1 MISFEQSYLNTVDTR
16 QPPKIQAK
24 CIYGPGTYKCLDA
37 NFDLSILKKTIE
49 TLFENTEGIRYVW
62 NSKGYFWDIEYGT
75 RHLYLGKPGK
85 EITQIKLGMYN
96 AMLAAMKA
104 QEKNRVEDNEDEE
117 DFPEPISI
125 FDERY
130 ARWCHSRLHVYVDFC
145 TNLLI
150 IYIHRNQGDR
160 IANHLIWKKTLDAV
174 KKEALF
180 LERKSY
186 LELSECGGAQFE
198 NSHIV
203 KYVLDDMIIR
213 EVCSYMPTS
222 TNA

>member
-1 MISFEQSYLNTVDTR
+1 MILFEQMNLNTVNTR

-24 CIYGPGTYKCLDA
+24 DIYGPGPYKCLDA

-85 EITQIKLGMYN
+85 EINQIKMGMHN

-104 QEKNRVEDNEDEE
+104 LEKYRVEDDEE

-130 ARWCHSRLHVYVDFC
+130 ARWCHSRLRVYVDFC

-160 IANHLIWKKTLDAV
+160 TANHLIWKKTLDAL

-186 LELSECGGAQFE
+186 LELSECGADFE

-203 KYVLDDMIIR
+203 QYVLDDMIIR
-213 EVCSYMPTS
+213 DVCSYMPT
-222 TNA
+222 NV